1 MFQWVRIFSRWF
13 CLPFHFSFSFPE
25 EMKQTIGKRRKKS
38 KRSLKGHVFGKQVTW
53 LTYNLLSVNVEFLPH
68 HFSWALAKYRFPVY
82 EDILGIEP
90 KNKYLQ
96 ISKTYQKKKFIE
108 NWFVIVFTGLVISFH
123 NPTPP
128 PCH

>member
-1 MFQWVRIFSRWF
+1 M
-13 CLPFHFSFSFPE
+13 LDSF
-25 EMKQTIGKRRKKS
+25 
-38 KRSLKGHVFGKQVTW
+38 
-53 LTYNLLSVNVEFLPH
+53 LTTLVEL
-68 HFSWALAKYRFPVY
+68 WAKYRFPVY

-123 NPTPP
+123 NQTPHP
-128 PCH
+128 LPATVAGRLVTRLVIRPVFVILVAKHGLTQAQNTIATT

>member
-1 MFQWVRIFSRWF
+1 MQD
-13 CLPFHFSFSFPE
+13 SF
-25 EMKQTIGKRRKKS
+25 
-38 KRSLKGHVFGKQVTW
+38 
-53 LTYNLLSVNVEFLPH
+53 LTTLVEL
-68 HFSWALAKYRFPVY
+68 WAKYRFPVY

-123 NPTPP
+123 NAPLTPSLP
-128 PCH
+128 LEKATHYHSLFLLPDGWLHG